1 MSVGKREYLS
11 RLQTFTAL
19 FNFEWNSQN
28 KVGNI
33 GILVLW
39 RDREKLHLGFWPHWH
54 HWNEPRLGFTL
65 PDMRPCFRYRLIY
78 QRESQCNS
86 LFWSSARIVRY
97 NFILHLYIFI
107 ARKRSCGK
115 VMFLHPFIILFTG
128 GVYLWV
134 RGVSPSGS
142 RGECLPLGLGV
153 YTPWEATLIGRHPQP
168 WADTPSTLDR
178 HPPRSPGRTPRPD
191 TPCKDDHW
199 SGPYASYWNAF
210 LFVIFW

>member
-115 VMFLHPFIILFTG
+115 VMFLHPFVILFTG

-134 RGVSPSGS
+134 RGGVSLWVQGWVSASGS
-142 RGECLPLGLGV
+142 RGVHPVGSHPHRQ
-153 YTPWEATLIGRHPQP
+153 TPPPWADTLSPGQTPPQPWTDTPPQP
-168 WADTPSTLDR
+168 WADPPAR
-178 HPPRSPGRTPRPD
+178 HP
-191 TPCKDDHW
+191 
-199 SGPYASYWNAF
+199 
-210 LFVIFW
+210 L